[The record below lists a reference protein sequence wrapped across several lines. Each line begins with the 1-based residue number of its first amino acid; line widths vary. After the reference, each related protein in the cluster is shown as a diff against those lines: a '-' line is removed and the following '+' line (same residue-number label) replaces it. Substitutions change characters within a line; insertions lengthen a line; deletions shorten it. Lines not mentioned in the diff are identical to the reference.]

1 MIKVALIVQ
10 TFPALQS
17 HNEKW
22 EEMQNR
28 LPKRGTREHKRNVTF
43 EAIREAI
50 YNAVAEVTIASCSLI
65 QVGKRKLILIAE
77 IPIIAYMEFHC
88 KENSIAQG
96 GIVPVK
102 RWSTLE

>member
-1 MIKVALIVQ
+1 MIKVVLTVQ
-10 TFPALQS
+10 TLPALQS

-22 EEMQNR
+22 EEMENC
-28 LPKRGTREHKRNVTF
+28 LPKRGTREHKRNLTL

-50 YNAVAEVTIASCSLI
+50 YNAVVEVTIASFSRI
-65 QVGKRKLILIAE
+65 QVGKRKLISKAE
-77 IPIIAYMEFHC
+77 MPIIAYMGFHC
-88 KENSIAQG
+88 KENSLAQG